1 MAKYS
6 SYEVVHVRSRDDGRV
21 EPAGR
26 ERLVL
31 SREEAMELSYT
42 AIVVSLAEGFGGKPV
57 YIFEGRHAQF
67 DGHLGWVS

>member
-6 SYEVVHVRSRDDGRV
+6 SYEVVYVKNREDGRV

-31 SREEAMELSYT
+31 THEEAVELSWD
-42 AIVVSLAEGFGGKPV
+42 AIVVSLAQGFGGSAT
-57 YIFEGRHAQF
+57 YIFEGKHAQF
-67 DGHLGWVS
+67 DGHLGWLS

>member
-6 SYEVVHVRSRDDGRV
+6 SYEVVHIRNRKDGRV

-31 SREEAMELSYT
+31 SREEAIELSYS
-42 AIVVSLAEGFGGKPV
+42 AIVVSLSQGFGGSAT
-57 YIFEGRHAQF
+57 YIFEGKHAQF
-67 DGHLGWVS
+67 DGHLGWLS